1 MAHAE
6 SPAVSSRPALL
17 DMSMPK
23 ASPRDG
29 RGRLPLPSRRRQAS
43 NGFRAAFANEGEGAR
58 LGAERW
64 MMNAHGAG
72 GPKDWAP
79 AHQRDGGRHCARV
92 GFTGRMVSAVVR
104 VAVSPL
110 RREEHPKGM
119 EERGA
124 KRIRLPHGYS
134 PAWVWRGLRRRAP
147 AGESPPPGHPG
158 RVWKVKGERR
168 GRPRVMLR
176 FAPWWS
182 CRIGFVGSVWGFYG
196 FWAIF
201 VVKPPSF
208 CDNSSKFG
216 CFLRFSGFFMPFSV
230 FLGVSVALVSVVGG
244 VSGPVP
250 GSPSPRFPAR
260 RKAAWGPPPGAWPSF
275 LHQMGTP

>member
-1 MAHAE
+1 MDDE
-6 SPAVSSRPALL
+6 CSRGRRSVGPGSGSPARQGQAL
-17 DMSMPK
+17 
-23 ASPRDG
+23 R
-29 RGRLPLPSRRRQAS
+29 PSR
-43 NGFRAAFANEGEGAR
+43 FI
-58 LGAERW
+58 ERT
-64 MMNAHGAG
+64 
-72 GPKDWAP
+72 
-79 AHQRDGGRHCARV
+79 V
-92 GFTGRMVSAVVR
+92 FAVVR

-124 KRIRLPHGYS
+124 KRIRLPQGYS
-134 PAWVWRGLRRRAP
+134 HAWVWRGFGQAHPLRGTFRGPRKGVE
-147 AGESPPPGHPG
+147 GE
-158 RVWKVKGERR
+158 KGKEGVAASHVGFALWWSCRSVMGSKWGLFGAIGLSNGIR
-168 GRPRVMLR
+168 GR
-176 FAPWWS
+176 

-216 CFLRFSGFFMPFSV
+216 CLLRFSGFSMPFSV
-230 FLGVSVALVSVVGG
+230 FLGVSVALVSAVGG

-250 GSPSPRFPAR
+250 GSPSPRSPVR